1 MLRRIFIIYFTV
13 AVFAGLSM
21 QAVAMA
27 AQGDILPPGVVKTEE
42 FGGTAKLPTANL
54 KMDILPQL
62 IKVTLAL
69 VGSVSFIVFVYAGIM
84 LVISQGDEE
93 DMKKFKE
100 ILIWSLVGLLF
111 ITTSYL
117 LVRGVMNVMF

>member
-1 MLRRIFIIYFTV
+1 MLRRIFIICFTV
-13 AVFAGLSM
+13 IMFVGISI
-21 QAVAMA
+21 QTVAMA
-27 AQGDILPPGVVKTEE
+27 AQSDILPSGVVDTKE

-93 DMKKFKE
+93 DMKKFKN

-117 LVRGVMNVMF
+117 LVRGIMNIMF